1 MDDSFDDN
9 KLKETFSKFGTITSA
24 KVMKDEKTN
33 TSRGFGFVCFS
44 KPEEATKAITEMNG
58 RMVGQKPLYVAL
70 AQRKE
75 VRRAQLE
82 AQHAQRQG
90 MKSMVQQPMFQPMIY
105 PQPGIQQPGFMY
117 HPQMVRPPRWTGQQ
131 PPRHVYPMPTQQ
143 FMQPQQPQ
151 QQQQQ
156 GGKQKGKKQKQ
167 KQGQQQMGVKFNQ
180 NARNRPDQQPVQ
192 QPIPQQI
199 QQPMP
204 QERGDALLANLAT
217 LPLKQQKQF
226 LGEKLFPLVHLAQP
240 QLASKI
246 TGMLLEMDNG
256 DILHLLES
264 EEALHSKINEAVT
277 ALKVCNSNIG

>member
-1 MDDSFDDN
+1 LDDSFDDN

-131 PPRHVYPMPTQQ
+131 PRHVYPMPNQQ
-143 FMQPQQPQ
+143 FMQQQ

-167 KQGQQQMGVKFNQ
+167 KQGQQQMGVKFSQ

-192 QPIPQQI
+192 QPIQQI
-199 QQPMP
+199 QQPILDP
-204 QERGDALLANLAT
+204 RGDMLANLAN

-256 DILHLLES
+256 DILHLLDS
-264 EEALHSKINEAVT
+264 EEALHSKIDEAVN
-277 ALKVCNSNIG
+277 ALKVI